1 MEGKRKGGKTK
12 KKEQRVDG
20 GVHERT
26 NSSESFYLFIREAVR
41 PSF

>member
-1 MEGKRKGGKTK
+1 MEGKRKGRKTK

-26 NSSESFYLFIREAVR
+26 DSSELFYLFMR